1 MRYGEGEGKGKLEFG
16 SVILT
21 LRLMLRHPE
30 ARDRD
35 AIAALAANPGVAENL
50 AAAPGDNGG
59 RSFALVERESGA
71 VIGAAGYGPIPDRP
85 RAAEIA
91 SWVGEPYWGRGF
103 ATEASQALIDHV
115 FADEDI
121 LVLWCSNR
129 PSNTRARRVIE
140 KCGFQ
145 FRGPGMVRSPTRNVA
160 VPVER
165 FLLDRRNWVS
175 LKSWGAP
182 MPRKERRDAPRNNA
196 A

>member
-1 MRYGEGEGKGKLEFG
+1 MRDGEGEFEFG

-21 LRLMLRHPE
+21 RRLILRHPE
-30 ARDRD
+30 TRDRE
-35 AIAALAANPGVAENL
+35 AIARLAANPRVAENL
-50 AAAPGDNGG
+50 AAAPGECGG
-59 RSFALVERESGA
+59 ISFAVVEREAGT
-71 VIGAAGYGPIPDRP
+71 VVGAAGYGPMPERP
-85 RAAEIA
+85 AAAEIA
-91 SWVGEPYWGRGF
+91 CWIGEPHWGRGF

-115 FADEDI
+115 FTDAEI

-145 FRGPGMVRSPTRNVA
+145 FRGPGMVRSPSLNVA
-160 VPVER
+160 LPVER

-182 MPRKERRDAPRNNA
+182 IPRKERRDAPRDNA

>member
-1 MRYGEGEGKGKLEFG
+1 MRYGEGEFEFG

-21 LRLMLRHPE
+21 RRLILRHPGP
-30 ARDRD
+30 RDRE
-35 AIAALAANPGVAENL
+35 AIARLAANPRVTETI
-50 AAAPGDNGG
+50 AAAPGDCGG
-59 RSFALVERESGA
+59 ISFAVVERDGGA
-71 VIGAAGYGPIPDRP
+71 VVGTAGFGPIPDRP

-91 SWVGEPYWGRGF
+91 CWVGEPHWGRGL
-103 ATEASQALIDHV
+103 ATEASQGLIDHV
-115 FADEDI
+115 FADEGI

-145 FRGPGMVRSPTRNVA
+145 FRGPGMVRSPTLNVA

-182 MPRKERRDAPRNNA
+182 IPRKERRDAPRNNA

>member
-1 MRYGEGEGKGKLEFG
+1 MRYGEGEGEYEFG

-21 LRLMLRHPE
+21 RRLILRQPE
-30 ARDRD
+30 ARDRE
-35 AIAALAANPGVAENL
+35 AIAALAVNPRVAQNL
-50 AAAPGDNGG
+50 AAAPGESGG
-59 RSFALVERESGA
+59 RSLVLIERESGA
-71 VIGAAGYGPIPDRP
+71 PIGAAGYGPIPEKP

-91 SWVGEPYWGRGF
+91 SWVGEPYWGRGYG
-103 ATEASQALIDHV
+103 TEASQALIDHA

-145 FRGPGMVRSPTRNVA
+145 FRGPGMVRSPMLNVA

-182 MPRKERRDAPRNNA
+182 VPRKERRDAPRNNA

>member
-1 MRYGEGEGKGKLEFG
+1 MRDGEGEFEFG

-21 LRLMLRHPE
+21 RRLILRYPE
-30 ARDRD
+30 TRDRE
-35 AIAALAANPGVAENL
+35 AIARLAANPRVAENL
-50 AAAPGDNGG
+50 AAAPGECGG
-59 RSFALVERESGA
+59 TSFAVVEREAGT
-71 VIGAAGYGPIPDRP
+71 VVGAAGYGPMPERP
-85 RAAEIA
+85 AAAEIA
-91 SWVGEPYWGRGF
+91 CWIGEPRWGRGF

-115 FADEDI
+115 FTDAEI

-145 FRGPGMVRSPTRNVA
+145 FRGPGMVRSPSLNVA
-160 VPVER
+160 LPVER

-182 MPRKERRDAPRNNA
+182 IPRKERRDAPRDNA

>member
-1 MRYGEGEGKGKLEFG
+1 MRDGEGEFEFG

-21 LRLMLRHPE
+21 RRLILRRPE
-30 ARDRD
+30 PRDRD
-35 AIAALAANPGVAENL
+35 AIGRLAANPRVAETI
-50 AAAPGDNGG
+50 AAAPGEYGG
-59 RSFALVERESGA
+59 ISFALVERDGGA
-71 VIGAAGYGPIPDRP
+71 VVGTAGFGPIPERP
-85 RAAEIA
+85 QAAEIA
-91 SWVGEPYWGRGF
+91 CWVGEPHWGRGL

-115 FADEDI
+115 FADEGV

-145 FRGPGMVRSPTRNVA
+145 FRGPGMVRSPTLNVA

-182 MPRKERRDAPRNNA
+182 IPRKERRDAPRNNA

>member
-1 MRYGEGEGKGKLEFG
+1 MRDGEGELEFG

-21 LRLMLRHPE
+21 RRLILRHPGLK
-30 ARDRD
+30 DRD
-35 AIAALAANPGVAENL
+35 TIVRLAANPRVAENL
-50 AAAPGDNGG
+50 AASPGDCGG
-59 RSFALVERESGA
+59 TAFAVIERDSGA
-71 VIGAAGYGPIPDRP
+71 VIGSAGHGPIPDRP
-85 RAAEIA
+85 AAAEIA
-91 SWVGEPYWGRGF
+91 CWVGEPHWGRGF

-115 FADEDI
+115 FADDDV

-129 PSNTRARRVIE
+129 PSNVRARRVIE

-145 FRGPGMVRSPTRNVA
+145 FRGPGMVRSPALNIA

-182 MPRKERRDAPRNNA
+182 PIPRKERRDAPRNNA